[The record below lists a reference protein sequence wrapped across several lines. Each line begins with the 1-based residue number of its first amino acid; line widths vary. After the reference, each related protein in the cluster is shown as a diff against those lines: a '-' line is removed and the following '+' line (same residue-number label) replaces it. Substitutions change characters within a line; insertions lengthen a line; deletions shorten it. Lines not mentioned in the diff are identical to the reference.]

1 MKKVKFISVAAVVV
15 AVITLSIFNSCNK
28 QEVGDKVVAGKQVIL
43 SEHDKMINNAI
54 KIFRAKVNYISENPG
69 YKSGEVMEAD
79 SAIWYLEATINYSHA
94 FPNEYYGQLKID
106 TSYITLTRNNEG
118 KVDMNE
124 LSLKYDQMKEGVSDA
139 YNNSGFGEK
148 GLVLVDLTEETFKS
162 DEITVR
168 IVTVTGEKNSST
180 PPGFGIEGPF
190 VEGDDWWYGE
200 DEGKCNNLPIY
211 SSDAAKQLRIA
222 MNNYIPDPGGNYTF
236 TNLTTVIKK
245 GGDTDLRRP
254 TDPEPKDNNFD
265 YFLFSASEE
274 WGAINDDILCLEY
287 GEMNFYFSYLKYLLY
302 TKIPNQELPSGYSIE
317 SVIEMEGNF
326 ESIEDYV
333 HYYHKGTFQFG
344 IKLYRNP
351 DDIAI
356 EL

>member
-1 MKKVKFISVAAVVV
+1 
-15 AVITLSIFNSCNK
+15 
-28 QEVGDKVVAGKQVIL
+28 
-43 SEHDKMINNAI
+43 MINNAI
-54 KIFRAKVNYISENPG
+54 KSFRAKVNYISENPG
-69 YKSGEVMEAD
+69 YKSGEVLEAD
-79 SAIWYLEATINYSHA
+79 SAVWYLEATINYSHA
-94 FPNEYYGQLKID
+94 FPNDYYGQMKID

-162 DEITVR
+162 DEITVK
-168 IVTVTGEKNSST
+168 IVAVTGEKNSTT

-190 VEGDDWWYGE
+190 VEGDDWRYGE
-200 DEGKCNNLPIY
+200 FFGKCDNHSIMD
-211 SSDAAKQLRIA
+211 DAANQLMVA

-245 GGDTDLRRP
+245 GGNTDLRRP

-265 YFLFSASEE
+265 YYLFSASEE

-287 GEMNFYFSYLKYLLY
+287 GEMNIYFNYLKYLLLN
-302 TKIPNQELPSGYSIE
+302 KIPGEDVPVAYSIE
-317 SVIEMEGNF
+317 SVISLVGSPETVNQNYM
-326 ESIEDYV
+326 
-333 HYYHKGTFQFG
+333 HYFHVGSFQFG
-344 IKLYRNP
+344 LKVYYDGDQGPSLI
-351 DDIAI
+351 D
-356 EL
+356 

>member
-1 MKKVKFISVAAVVV
+1 MKKVRFISVAAFVV
-15 AVITLSIFNSCNK
+15 AVVTLSIFNSCSK

-43 SEHDKMINNAI
+43 SDHDKMINNAI
-54 KIFRAKVNYISENPG
+54 KSFRAKVNYIRENPG
-69 YKSGEVMEAD
+69 YKSGEVLEAD
-79 SAIWYLEATINYSHA
+79 SAVWYLEATINYSHA
-94 FPNEYYGQLKID
+94 FPNDYYGQMKID

-124 LSLKYDQMKEGVSDA
+124 LALKYDQMKLGVSNA
-139 YNNSGFGEK
+139 YYNSGFGEK

-162 DEITVR
+162 DEITVK
-168 IVTVTGEKNSST
+168 IVAVTGEKNSST

-200 DEGKCNNLPIY
+200 DKGKCEFTY
-211 SSDAAKQLRIA
+211 ESDAADQLQIA
-222 MNNYIPDPGGNYTF
+222 MNNYIPDPSGNYTF

-254 TDPEPKDNNFD
+254 TDPEPPNNDFD
-265 YFLFSASEE
+265 YYLFSASEE
-274 WGAINDDILCLEY
+274 WGQVTDDILCLEY
-287 GEMNFYFSYLKYLLY
+287 GEMNIYFNYLKYLLY
-302 TKIPNQELPSGYSIE
+302 TKIPNQELTSGYCIE
-317 SVIEMEGNF
+317 SVIELEGTYG
-326 ESIEDYV
+326 YV
-333 HYYHKGTFQFG
+333 GQNIHYYHKGTFQFG

>member
-1 MKKVKFISVAAVVV
+1 
-15 AVITLSIFNSCNK
+15 
-28 QEVGDKVVAGKQVIL
+28 
-43 SEHDKMINNAI
+43 
-54 KIFRAKVNYISENPG
+54 
-69 YKSGEVMEAD
+69 
-79 SAIWYLEATINYSHA
+79 
-94 FPNEYYGQLKID
+94 
-106 TSYITLTRNNEG
+106 
-118 KVDMNE
+118 
-124 LSLKYDQMKEGVSDA
+124 VSDA